1 MITAV
6 IVDDEAHGRSR
17 LTRLLG
23 EHPDLE
29 IVAEATD
36 GRSARAAVI
45 ARRPDVLFLDVQMP
59 DEDGPSALRL
69 LRDTLPAGEL
79 PLVVFTTAFAE
90 HALDAFELEA
100 LDYLLKPVE
109 RSGLARALG
118 RVRRRLGERG
128 EVAVAEVAPA
138 PGGGRIQAYRGSRT
152 LFVEIENVAAAT
164 VEDEIVRVWTDA
176 GRLRVDGTLAK
187 VAEAL
192 GDGFLQVSRAALVR
206 PAAITELRPG
216 PSGTWEATLR
226 DDLGTLHVS
235 RRRGR
240 ELRAMLDG

>member
-23 EHPDLE
+23 EHPDVE
-29 IVAEATD
+29 IVAEASD
-36 GRSARAAVI
+36 GKSARAAVI
-45 ARRPDVLFLDVQMP
+45 ARRPAVLFLDVQMP
-59 DEDGPSALRL
+59 GEDGPSALRL
-69 LRDTLPAGEL
+69 LRQTLPAPEL
-79 PLVVFTTAFAE
+79 PLVVFTTAHAE

-118 RVRRRLGERG
+118 RVRRRLGDRG
-128 EVAVAEVAPA
+128 GEAPE
-138 PGGGRIQAYRGSRT
+138 PVDSGGAGRIQAYRGSRT
-152 LFVEIENVAAAT
+152 LYVEIDHVAAAT
-164 VEDEIVRVWTDA
+164 VEDEIVKVWTDA
-176 GRLRVDGTLAK
+176 GRLRVDGTLSK
-187 VAEAL
+187 VADAL

-206 PAAITELRPG
+206 PAAVTELRPG

-240 ELRAMLDG
+240 ELKALLDG